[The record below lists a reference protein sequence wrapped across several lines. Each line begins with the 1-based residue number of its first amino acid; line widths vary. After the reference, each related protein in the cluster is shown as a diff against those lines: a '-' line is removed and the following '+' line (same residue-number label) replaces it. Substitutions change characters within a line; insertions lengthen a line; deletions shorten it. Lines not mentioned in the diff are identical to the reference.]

1 MKSLQV
7 RFAKRPTGE
16 PTAETFDIG
25 EVELPALADGQIL
38 VRIIW
43 LTLDPY
49 MRGRMDD
56 KRSYAQP
63 QGIGEVMQGGTV
75 GQVMESRNPKFAE
88 GDFVLGMFGWQSHA
102 VSDGTG
108 VRKLDPA
115 AAPLS
120 TWVGVMGMPGL
131 TAYVGLLDVGEMKA
145 GDTVVVSAASGAVG
159 SVVGQLA
166 RIKGAKKV
174 VGVAGAEEKCRF
186 VVDELGFDACVSHRS
201 PSLRDDLKKACPDG
215 IDIYFENVGGP
226 TLEAALSLMNPFGR
240 IPVCGMISM
249 YNTGPST
256 EGPDRLPGLM
266 RRILTDR
273 LKIQGFIVSDRAAE
287 RQRSFIE
294 EVGAYVRDGRIK
306 YRETVTEGL
315 ENAPRAF
322 IGLLRGENFGKQL
335 VKVSDDPTRN

>member
-75 GQVMESRNPKFAE
+75 GQVVETRNPKFAE
-88 GDFVLGMFGWQSHA
+88 GDFVLGMFGWQSHV

-108 VRKLDPA
+108 VRRLDPA
-115 AAPLS
+115 VAPLS

-166 RIKGAKKV
+166 RIKGAKRV

-215 IDIYFENVGGP
+215 VDIYFENVGGA

-273 LKIQGFIVSDRAAE
+273 LKIQGFIVSDRAA
-287 RQRSFIE
+287 QHQKAFIE
-294 EVGAYVRDGRIK
+294 EVGAYIRDGRIK

-335 VKVSDDPTRN
+335 VKVSEDPTRG

>member
-7 RFAKRPTGE
+7 RLAKRPTGE
-16 PTAETFDIG
+16 PTAENFDIG
-25 EVELPALADGQIL
+25 EVSLPALADGQIL
-38 VRIIW
+38 VRVIW
-43 LTLDPY
+43 LSLDPY

-56 KRSYAQP
+56 SRSYAKP
-63 QGIGEVMQGGTV
+63 VAIGDVMQGGTV
-75 GQVMESRNPKFAE
+75 AQVTESRHAGFAE

-115 AAPLS
+115 VAPLS

-131 TAYVGLLDVGEMKA
+131 TAYVGLLDIGEPKE
-145 GDTVVVSAASGAVG
+145 GETVVVSAASGAVG

-166 RIKGAKKV
+166 RIKGARA
-174 VGVAGAEEKCRF
+174 VGVAGPDDKCRY
-186 VVDELGFDACVSHRS
+186 VVEELGFDACVSHRS
-201 PSLRDDLKKACPDG
+201 PTLRDDLKAACPNGVDV
-215 IDIYFENVGGP
+215 YFENVGGP
-226 TLEAALSLMNPFGR
+226 TLDAALSLMNPFGR

-249 YNTGPST
+249 YNTGPVC
-256 EGPDRLPGLM
+256 GDADRLPALM

-273 LKIQGFIVSDRAAE
+273 LKIQGFIVSDRAAW
-287 RQRSFIE
+287 RQKAFIE
-294 EVGAYVRDGRIK
+294 EVGAYVRDGSIK
-306 YRETVTEGL
+306 YRETIAEGL

-335 VKVSDDPTRN
+335 VRVSPDPTRA

>member
-7 RFAKRPTGE
+7 RFVKRPTGE
-16 PTAETFDIG
+16 PTADTFEIG
-25 EVELPALADGQIL
+25 EAELPALGDGEIL

-43 LTLDPY
+43 LSLDPY

-63 QGIGEVMQGGTV
+63 QALGAVMQGGTV
-75 GQVMESRNPKFAE
+75 GQVVESRNPKFAE

-102 VSDGTG
+102 VSDGAM

-115 AAPLS
+115 VAPLS

-131 TAYVGLLDVGEMKA
+131 TAYIGLLDVGEMKA
-145 GDTVVVSAASGAVG
+145 GDTVAVSAASGAVG

-174 VGVAGAEEKCRF
+174 VGIAGAEEKCRF

-201 PSLRDDLKKACPDG
+201 ASLRDDLKAACPDG

-226 TLEAALSLMNPFGR
+226 TLDAALSLMNPFGR

-256 EGPDRLPGLM
+256 EGPDRLPSLM
-266 RRILTDR
+266 RRVLTDR
-273 LKIQGFIVSDRAAE
+273 LKIQGFIVSDRAA
-287 RQRSFIE
+287 QHQKAFIE
-294 EVGAYVRDGRIK
+294 EVGGYIRDGRIK
-306 YRETVTEGL
+306 YREFVTEGL

-322 IGLLRGENFGKQL
+322 AGLLRGENFGKQL
-335 VKVSDDPTRN
+335 VKVSDDPTLG

>member
-16 PTAETFDIG
+16 PTAETFEIA
-25 EVELPALADGQIL
+25 EAELPAIGDGEIL

-43 LTLDPY
+43 LSLDPY

-63 QGIGEVMQGGTV
+63 QGLGEVMQGGTV
-75 GQVMESRNPKFAE
+75 GQVVESRNPKFAE

-102 VSDGTG
+102 VSDGAA

-115 AAPLS
+115 VAPLS

-131 TAYVGLLDVGEMKA
+131 TAYIGLLDVGEMKA

-166 RIKGAKKV
+166 RLKGAKKV

-201 PSLRDDLKKACPDG
+201 ASLRDDLKAACPDG
-215 IDIYFENVGGP
+215 IDIYFENVGGA
-226 TLEAALSLMNPFGR
+226 TLDAALSLMNPFGR

-256 EGPDRLPGLM
+256 EGPDRLPSLM
-266 RRILTDR
+266 RRVLTDR
-273 LKIQGFIVSDRAAE
+273 LKIQGFIVSDRAAQH
-287 RQRSFIE
+287 QRAFIE
-294 EVGAYVRDGRIK
+294 EVGGYIRDGRIK
-306 YRETVTEGL
+306 YREFVTEGL

-322 IGLLRGENFGKQL
+322 AGLLRGENFGKQL
-335 VKVSDDPTRN
+335 VKVSEDPTRR

>member
-75 GQVMESRNPKFAE
+75 GQVVESRNPKFAE
-88 GDFVLGMFGWQSHA
+88 GDFVLGMFGWQSHV

-108 VRKLDPA
+108 VRRLDPA
-115 AAPLS
+115 VAPLS

-166 RIKGAKKV
+166 RIKGAKRV

-215 IDIYFENVGGP
+215 VDIYFENVGGA

-273 LKIQGFIVSDRAAE
+273 LKIQGFIVSDRAA
-287 RQRSFIE
+287 QHQKAFIE
-294 EVGAYVRDGRIK
+294 EVGAYIRDGRIK

-335 VKVSDDPTRN
+335 VKVSEDPTRG

>member
-25 EVELPALADGQIL
+25 EVDLPAVGDGQIL

-56 KRSYAQP
+56 NRSYAKP
-63 QGIGEVMQGGTV
+63 QAIGEVMQGGTV
-75 GQVMESRNPKFAE
+75 GEVVESRNPKFAE

-166 RIKGAKKV
+166 RIKGAKNV

-201 PSLRDDLKKACPDG
+201 PTLREDLKAACPDG
-215 IDIYFENVGGP
+215 VDLYFENVGGP
-226 TLEAALSLMNPFGR
+226 TLDAALSLMNPFGR

-249 YNTGPST
+249 YNTGPVGQG
-256 EGPDRLPGLM
+256 EDRLPKLM

-273 LKIQGFIVSDRAAE
+273 LKIQGFIVSDRAA
-287 RQRSFIE
+287 QHQKAFIE

-306 YRETVTEGL
+306 YRESITEGL
-315 ENAPRAF
+315 ENAPDAF

-335 VKVSDDPTRN
+335 VKVSDDPTRG

>member
-159 SVVGQLA
+159 SLVGQLA

>member
-16 PTAETFDIG
+16 PTAETFEIA
-25 EVELPALADGQIL
+25 EAELPPIQDGEIL

-43 LTLDPY
+43 LSLDPY
-49 MRGRMDD
+49 MRGRLDD

-63 QGIGEVMQGGTV
+63 QALGAVMQGGTV
-75 GQVMESRNPKFAE
+75 GQVVESRNPKFAE

-102 VSDGTG
+102 VSDGAA

-115 AAPLS
+115 VAPLS

-131 TAYVGLLDVGEMKA
+131 TAYIGLLDVGEMKA
-145 GDTVVVSAASGAVG
+145 GDTVAVSAASGAVG

-166 RIKGAKKV
+166 RIKGTKKV
-174 VGVAGAEEKCRF
+174 VGIAGAEEKCRF

-201 PSLRDDLKKACPDG
+201 ATLRDDLKAACPDG

-226 TLEAALSLMNPFGR
+226 TLDAALSLMNPFGR

-256 EGPDRLPGLM
+256 EGPDRLPSLM
-266 RRILTDR
+266 RRVLTDR
-273 LKIQGFIVSDRAAE
+273 LKIQGFIVSDRAAQH
-287 RQRSFIE
+287 QRAFIE
-294 EVGAYVRDGRIK
+294 EVGAYIRDGRIK
-306 YRETVTEGL
+306 YREYVTEGL
-315 ENAPRAF
+315 ENAPAAF
-322 IGLLRGENFGKQL
+322 AGLLRGENFGKQL
-335 VKVSDDPTRN
+335 VKVSDDPTRD

>member
-7 RFAKRPTGE
+7 RLAKRPTGE
-16 PTAETFDIG
+16 PTAENFDIG
-25 EVELPALADGQIL
+25 EVSLPALADGHIL
-38 VRIIW
+38 VRVIW
-43 LTLDPY
+43 LSLDPY

-56 KRSYAQP
+56 SRSYAKP
-63 QGIGEVMQGGTV
+63 VAIGDVMQGGTI
-75 GQVMESRNPKFAE
+75 GQVMESRHPGFAE

-115 AAPLS
+115 VAPLS

-131 TAYVGLLDVGEMKA
+131 TAYVGLLDIGEPKE
-145 GDTVVVSAASGAVG
+145 GETVVVSAASGAVG

-166 RIKGAKKV
+166 RIKGARA
-174 VGVAGAEEKCRF
+174 VGVAGPDDKCRY
-186 VVDELGFDACVSHRS
+186 VVEELGFDACVSHRS
-201 PSLRDDLKKACPDG
+201 ATLRDDLKAACPKGVDV
-215 IDIYFENVGGP
+215 YFENVGGP
-226 TLEAALSLMNPFGR
+226 TLDAALSLMNPFGR

-249 YNTGPST
+249 YNTGPV
-256 EGPDRLPGLM
+256 GGDADRLPALM

-273 LKIQGFIVSDRAAE
+273 LKIQGFIVSDRAAG
-287 RQRSFIE
+287 RQKAFIE

-306 YRETVTEGL
+306 YRETIAEGL

-335 VKVSDDPTRN
+335 VRVSPDPTRG

>member
-7 RFAKRPTGE
+7 RLAKRPTGE
-16 PTAETFDIG
+16 PTAENFDIG
-25 EVELPALADGQIL
+25 EVSLPALADGQIL
-38 VRIIW
+38 VRVIW
-43 LTLDPY
+43 LSLDPY

-56 KRSYAQP
+56 SRSYAKP
-63 QGIGEVMQGGTV
+63 VAIGDVMQGGTV
-75 GQVMESRNPKFAE
+75 AQVTESRHAGFAE

-115 AAPLS
+115 VAPLS

-131 TAYVGLLDVGEMKA
+131 TAYVGLLDIGEPKE
-145 GDTVVVSAASGAVG
+145 GETVVVSAASGAVG

-166 RIKGAKKV
+166 RIKGARA
-174 VGVAGAEEKCRF
+174 VGVAGPDDKCRY
-186 VVDELGFDACVSHRS
+186 VVEELGFDACVSHRS
-201 PSLRDDLKKACPDG
+201 PTLRDDLKAACPNGVDV
-215 IDIYFENVGGP
+215 YFENVGGP
-226 TLEAALSLMNPFGR
+226 TLDAALSLMNPFGR

-249 YNTGPST
+249 YNTGPV
-256 EGPDRLPGLM
+256 GGDADRLPALM

-287 RQRSFIE
+287 RQKAFIE
-294 EVGAYVRDGRIK
+294 EVGAYVRDGRMK
-306 YRETVTEGL
+306 YRETVAKGL
-315 ENAPRAF
+315 ENAPAAF

-335 VKVSDDPTRN
+335 VQVSDDPTRG

>member
-7 RFAKRPTGE
+7 RLAKRPTGE

-25 EVELPALADGQIL
+25 EVDLPAVGDGQFL
-38 VRIIW
+38 VRVIW
-43 LTLDPY
+43 LSLDPY

-56 KRSYAQP
+56 SRSYAKP
-63 QGIGEVMQGGTV
+63 VGIGEVMQGGTV
-75 GQVMESRNPKFAE
+75 GQVVESRNPKFAE
-88 GDFVLGMFGWQSHA
+88 GDFVLGMFGWQSHVVTDGSA
-102 VSDGTG
+102 V
-108 VRKLDPA
+108 RRLDPDV
-115 AAPLS
+115 APLS

-131 TAYVGLLDVGEMKA
+131 TAYVGLLDIGQPKPGE
-145 GDTVVVSAASGAVG
+145 TVVVSAASGAVG

-166 RIKGAKKV
+166 KIKGARA
-174 VGVAGAEEKCRF
+174 VGVAGPDDKCRY

-201 PSLRDDLKKACPDG
+201 ASLRDDLKKACPDG
-215 IDIYFENVGGP
+215 VDVYFENVGGP

-249 YNTGPST
+249 YNTGPKG
-256 EGPDRLPGLM
+256 EGADRLPALM

-273 LKIQGFIVSDRAAE
+273 LHIQGFIVSDRAAD
-287 RQRSFIE
+287 RQKAFIA
-294 EVGAYVRDGRIK
+294 EVGGYVRDGRIK
-306 YRETVTEGL
+306 YRETVADGL

-335 VKVSDDPTRN
+335 VKVSEDPTRA

>member
-7 RFAKRPTGE
+7 RLAKRPTGE
-16 PTAETFDIG
+16 PTAENFDIG
-25 EVELPALADGQIL
+25 EVELPALGDGQLL

-43 LTLDPY
+43 LSLDPY

-56 KRSYAQP
+56 SRSYAKP
-63 QGIGEVMQGGTV
+63 VGIGEVMQGGTV
-75 GQVMESRNPKFAE
+75 GQVVDSRNPKFAA
-88 GDFVLGMFGWQSHA
+88 GDFVLGMFGWQSH
-102 VSDGTG
+102 VVTDGTG
-108 VRKLDPA
+108 VRRLDPA

-131 TAYVGLLDVGEMKA
+131 TAYVGLLDIGEPKP
-145 GDTVVVSAASGAVG
+145 GETVVVSAASGAVG

-166 RIKGAKKV
+166 KIKGARA
-174 VGVAGAEEKCRF
+174 VGGAGPEDKCRY
-186 VVDELGFDACVSHRS
+186 VVDGLGFDACVSHRS
-201 PSLRDDLKKACPDG
+201 ATLRDDLKAACPDG
-215 IDIYFENVGGP
+215 IDVYFENVGGP

-249 YNTGPST
+249 YNTGPQGD
-256 EGPDRLPGLM
+256 GPDRLPKLM
-266 RRILTDR
+266 RRVLTDR

-287 RQRSFIE
+287 RQKAFIE
-294 EVGAYVRDGRIK
+294 EVGGYVRQGRIK
-306 YRETVTEGL
+306 YREFVTEGL

-335 VKVSDDPTRN
+335 VKVSQDPTRN

>member
-16 PTAETFDIG
+16 PTAETFEIA
-25 EVELPALADGQIL
+25 EAELPPIQDGEIL

-43 LTLDPY
+43 LSLDPY
-49 MRGRMDD
+49 MRGRLDD

-63 QGIGEVMQGGTV
+63 QALGAVMQGGTV
-75 GQVMESRNPKFAE
+75 GQVVESRNPKFAE

-102 VSDGTG
+102 VSDGAA

-115 AAPLS
+115 VAPLS

-131 TAYVGLLDVGEMKA
+131 TAYIGLLDVGEMKA
-145 GDTVVVSAASGAVG
+145 GDTVAVSAASGAVG

-174 VGVAGAEEKCRF
+174 VGIAGAEEKCRF

-201 PSLRDDLKKACPDG
+201 ATLRDDLKAACPDG

-226 TLEAALSLMNPFGR
+226 TLDAALSLMNPFGR

-256 EGPDRLPGLM
+256 EGPDRLPSLM
-266 RRILTDR
+266 RRVLTDR
-273 LKIQGFIVSDRAAE
+273 LKIQGFIVSDRAAQH
-287 RQRSFIE
+287 QRAFIE
-294 EVGAYVRDGRIK
+294 EVGAYIRDGRIK
-306 YRETVTEGL
+306 YREYVTEGL
-315 ENAPRAF
+315 ENAPAAF
-322 IGLLRGENFGKQL
+322 AGLLRGENFGKQL
-335 VKVSDDPTRN
+335 VKVSDDPTRD

>member
-16 PTAETFDIG
+16 PTTETFDIG
-25 EVELPALADGQIL
+25 EVDLPAVGEGQIL

-56 KRSYAQP
+56 SRSYAKP

-75 GQVMESRNPKFAE
+75 GQVVETRNPKFAE

-102 VSDGTG
+102 VSDGSG
-108 VRKLDPA
+108 VRKLDPSV
-115 AAPLS
+115 APLS

-131 TAYVGLLDVGEMKA
+131 TAYVGLLDIGRPKPGE
-145 GDTVVVSAASGAVG
+145 TVVVSAASGAVG

-166 RIKGAKKV
+166 KIKGARA
-174 VGVAGAEEKCRF
+174 VGVAGPEEKCRY

-201 PSLRDDLKKACPDG
+201 PSLRDDLKQACPEG
-215 IDIYFENVGGP
+215 IDVYFENVGGP
-226 TLEAALSLMNPFGR
+226 TLDAALSLMNPFGR

-249 YNTGPST
+249 YNTGPVGQG
-256 EGPDRLPGLM
+256 EDRLPKLM

-273 LKIQGFIVSDRAAE
+273 LHIQGFIVSDRAAD
-287 RQRSFIE
+287 RQKAFIE

-335 VKVSDDPTRN
+335 VKVSEDPTRG